1 MDFKDFGPDDL
12 DRVMLEAERSIRK
25 LTDAI
30 DELGAITGEGESR
43 RGTVKARVDANGR
56 LDDLKLGVRASRMEL
71 DELTEEIVEAVRA
84 AQDDQQRKATALI
97 PQSLSMGISM
107 EEIQNQFQDFQDSFS
122 RDMHERL
129 ANLEAIRRRAQSDD

>member
-12 DRVMLEAERSIRK
+12 DRVILEAERSIRT

-56 LDDLKLGVRASRMEL
+56 LDDLKLAARASRMEL

-107 EEIQNQFQDFQDSFS
+107 EEIQSQFQDLQDSFS

-129 ANLEAIRRRAQSDD
+129 TNLDAIRRRAQSDD